1 MATLALQH
9 ITKRFGN
16 EVIAVDD
23 LTLNVADG
31 EFLCLLGPSGC
42 GKTTALRM
50 IAGFEQ
56 PTSGDIRIDDQS
68 VIHLGPNR
76 RPTAMVFQKYT
87 LWPHMTVFKNIAFG
101 LNLRGMPGNEIRRK
115 VAEGL
120 ELVGLSGYEERYPSQ
135 LSGGQQQRIALA
147 RALVLEPKILLLDE
161 PFSSLDALLRV
172 RLREELRQIQRHL
185 RITAIFVTHDQEEA
199 LSLAD
204 RIALMN
210 SGQIE
215 QLAEPSTLYA
225 HPRTLFAADF
235 IGAMNLF
242 PAQVADGQL
251 QIGAQRL
258 QLPTEKAIHGP
269 AGGTNGSNG
278 AEIIVAVRPEDLAF
292 ANPTESAAG
301 LWHGKIEAV
310 MDMGHY
316 RKVLVA
322 LPEIKEPVKTYLP
335 KSIPVVDGDP
345 IALQPLRYLVY
356 NGDSEPVEVTTQ

>member
-1 MATLALQH
+1 MATLLLQN
-9 ITKRFGN
+9 ITKRFGSQ
-16 EVIAVDD
+16 VIAVDD
-23 LTLNVADG
+23 LTLDVADG

-50 IAGFEQ
+50 IAGFEE

-68 VIHLGPNR
+68 IVHLGPNR

-101 LNLRGMPGNEIRRK
+101 LNLRGMPSNEIRRK

-120 ELVGLSGYEERYPSQ
+120 ELVGLAGYEERYPSQ

-172 RLREELRQIQRHL
+172 RLREELRHIQRQL
-185 RITAIFVTHDQEEA
+185 KITAIFVTHDQEEA

-210 SGQIE
+210 AGQIE

-225 HPRTLFAADF
+225 YPRTLFAADF

-242 PAQVADGQL
+242 KAKVEDGLLHIGQQKLALPADQRAGHATSGEEITVA
-251 QIGAQRL
+251 I
-258 QLPTEKAIHGP
+258 
-269 AGGTNGSNG
+269 
-278 AEIIVAVRPEDLAF
+278 RPEDLAF
-292 ANPTESAAG
+292 TAGESASTP
-301 LWHGKIEAV
+301 LWHGTVDAI

-316 RKVLVA
+316 RKVLVT
-322 LPEIKEPVKTYLP
+322 LPELREPIKTYLP

-356 NGDSEPVEVTTQ
+356 NGGREPIEVTAE

>member
-1 MATLALQH
+1 MATLLLDH
-9 ITKRFGN
+9 VTKRFGSS
-16 EVIAVDD
+16 VIAVDD
-23 LTLNVADG
+23 LTLDVADG

-50 IAGFEQ
+50 IAGFEE
-56 PTSGDIRIDDQS
+56 PTLGDIRIDDQS
-68 VIHLGPNR
+68 VVHLGPNR

-120 ELVGLSGYEERYPSQ
+120 DLVGLAGYEERYPSQ
-135 LSGGQQQRIALA
+135 LSGGQQQRVALA

-172 RLREELRQIQRHL
+172 RLREELRHIQRQL

-210 SGQIE
+210 AGQIE
-215 QLAEPSTLYA
+215 QLADPSTLYA
-225 HPRTLFAADF
+225 YPRTLFAADF

-242 PAQVADGQL
+242 QARLDDGQL
-251 QIGAQRL
+251 HIGQQRL
-258 QLPTEKAIHGP
+258 ALP
-269 AGGTNGSNG
+269 AGDGRMSLDGHTGSG
-278 AEIIVAVRPEDLAF
+278 DEITIAIRPEDLVYS
-292 ANPTESAAG
+292 NPSAPNGAA
-301 LWHGKIEAV
+301 LWQGQVDAV

-316 RKVLVA
+316 RKVLVL

-335 KSIPVVDGDP
+335 KSIAVVDGDP
-345 IALQPLRYLVY
+345 ITLQPLRYLVY
-356 NGDSEPVEVTTQ
+356 NGGSEPVEVKSG